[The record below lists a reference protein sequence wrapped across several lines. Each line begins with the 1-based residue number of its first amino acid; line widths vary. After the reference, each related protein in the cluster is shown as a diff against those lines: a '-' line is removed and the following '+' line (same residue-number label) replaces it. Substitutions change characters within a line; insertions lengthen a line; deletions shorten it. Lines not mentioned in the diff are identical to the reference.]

1 MALPRLHER
10 SVVLLRAG
18 KTFIFAGFLIVSQ
31 EMCLLGKN
39 ESGRAAPS
47 VSSTSEVL

>member
-1 MALPRLHER
+1 MALPQLHER

-18 KTFIFAGFLIVSQ
+18 KTFVFVGFLIVLQ

-39 ESGRAAPS
+39 ESGRVAPS